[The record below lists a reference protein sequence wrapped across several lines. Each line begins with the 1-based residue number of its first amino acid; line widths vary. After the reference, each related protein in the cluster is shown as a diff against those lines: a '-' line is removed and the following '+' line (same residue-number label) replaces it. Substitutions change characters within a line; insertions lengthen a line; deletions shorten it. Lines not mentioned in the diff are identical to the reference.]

1 MKYGLGYALITSITG
16 FLSRTIFY
24 FRRTE
29 LNYILNLI
37 KNDDS
42 KILDFGCNT
51 GYFANMIKKRNPK
64 SEVYGAD
71 INKFALNYARKRYK
85 DIQFFNIN
93 ERFYK
98 NYKFDIIVLSHV
110 LEHVKNPK
118 KLIKNISKLL
128 NKNGLLIIAIPQE
141 RIRGDTTIFQL
152 LYNLLLLRF
161 ENPHVIKLNYEDCN
175 NILTKSR
182 FAILDHIYTN
192 YFLPFETNIK
202 KFYSWSLIITARK
215 MN

>member
-37 KNDDS
+37 KNDGS

-71 INKFALNYARKRYK
+71 INKFALNYACKRYK
-85 DIQFFNIN
+85 DIQFYYIN
-93 ERFYK
+93 EHFYK
-98 NYKFDIIVLSHV
+98 NNKFDIIILSHV

-118 KLIKNISKLL
+118 ELIRNITQLL

-141 RIRGDTTIFQL
+141 RIRGDATIFQL
-152 LYNLLLLRF
+152 LYNMLLLRF
-161 ENPHVIKLNYEDCN
+161 ENPHVIKLNYEDCKD
-175 NILTKSR
+175 ILTKSR
-182 FAILDHIYTN
+182 FYISDYVYTN
-192 YFLPFETNIK
+192 YFLPFKTNTK
-202 KFYSWSLIITARK
+202 KFYSWSLVITAIK
-215 MN
+215 N